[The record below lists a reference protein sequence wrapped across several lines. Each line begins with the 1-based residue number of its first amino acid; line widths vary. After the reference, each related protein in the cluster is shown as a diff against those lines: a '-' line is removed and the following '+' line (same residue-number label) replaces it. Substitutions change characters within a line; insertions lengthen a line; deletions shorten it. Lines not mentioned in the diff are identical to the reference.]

1 MAEAHLVVQNIGG
14 VVVANFREASILD
27 AQAIEAIG
35 QQLYEIVDE
44 KAQRKILLDFSRVRF
59 LSSSLLGVLISLQKK
74 AQSIK
79 GQVAICSLRK
89 DLKKPFQI
97 THLDK
102 LFKFYDDEEEALN
115 SYGVYT
121 T

>member
-1 MAEAHLVVQNIGG
+1 MTESQLVVQNIGG
-14 VVVANFREASILD
+14 VVVANFTDASILD

-35 QQLYEIVDE
+35 LQLYELIDE
-44 KAQRKILLDFSRVRF
+44 QAQRKILLDFSRVRF
-59 LSSSLLGVLISLQKK
+59 LSSSLLGVLISLRKK
-74 AQSIK
+74 AEAIK
-79 GQVAICSLRK
+79 GQVAICGLRK
-89 DLKKPFQI
+89 DLKKPFKI

-102 LFKFYDDEEEALN
+102 LFKFYDEEEEALN

>member
-1 MAEAHLVVQNIGG
+1 MAEAQLVVQNIGG
-14 VVVANFREASILD
+14 VVIASFSGASILD

-35 QQLYEIVDE
+35 EQLYELVDE
-44 KAQRKILLDFSRVRF
+44 QAQRKILLDFSHVRF

-74 AQSIK
+74 SQVIK
-79 GQVAICSLRK
+79 GQVTICSLRA
-89 DLKKPFQI
+89 DLRKPFKI

-102 LFKFYDDEEEALN
+102 LFKFYDNEEDALK
-115 SYGVYT
+115 SFGIFT

>member
-1 MAEAHLVVQNIGG
+1 MAEAQLVVQNIGG
-14 VVVANFREASILD
+14 VMVADFTDASILD

-35 QQLYEIVDE
+35 RQLYELVDDQ
-44 KAQRKILLDFSRVRF
+44 ARRKILLDFSRVRF

-74 AQSIK
+74 SQAIK
-79 GQVAICSLRK
+79 GQVAICSLRP
-89 DLKKPFQI
+89 DLKKPFKI

-102 LFKFYDDEEEALN
+102 LFKFYDEEEDALN
-115 SYGVYT
+115 SFGVYT